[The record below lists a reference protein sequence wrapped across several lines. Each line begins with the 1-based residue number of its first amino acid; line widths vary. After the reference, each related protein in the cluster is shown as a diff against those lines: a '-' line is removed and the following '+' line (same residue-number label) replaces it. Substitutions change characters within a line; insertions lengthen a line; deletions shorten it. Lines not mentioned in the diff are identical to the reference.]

1 MSKVIEK
8 KGVVKEKEVFTI
20 RLLEDKEFD
29 KLPYKGISDS
39 LGFAD
44 PATGDAFI
52 RKTGVKE
59 FDMATIQ
66 HEIDELLSTESF
78 HQDVDGIR
86 HKKFFKQV
94 AIPALATLAGALV
107 GAPFLGALGAPLGA
121 AAGSAIQQ
129 QVQHGKISPLQ
140 TGLSAIG
147 GAVGGPGIKAGFAG
161 AKAAGKGI
169 LGTVGAGIKG
179 AFVGAPTAGA
189 KAGQTTLG
197 ALQGPVT
204 QAQSQLGF
212 SNLSQ
217 VPSNILGSQAAK
229 AALTAAGGPLQGPVT
244 AAQAAQGFTNLSQ
257 VPRAT
262 AIGAPAVGV
271 GAASTAPTTVGAGGI
286 TGAPSV
292 TPTTVGA
299 PGAPVTPAAP
309 AGILGKAAELLKDP
323 QTLLGVGALGA
334 GQLPKTPEF
343 QLPQSVSQLQ
353 QRILSEQGLTDI
365 GQQARGAL
373 QNILSTPASERFPV
387 ASDDFFDA
395 TLRRTR
401 ESHERALEEIDAA
414 YNRAGVLGSGE
425 HLAARAELNEQLAR
439 TESQLAAQVD
449 QRRFEL
455 ARTEQYQAIQDAL
468 GVDKQVMDDLVGIT
482 GLDVELAAQIYG
494 AKVADVQAIREALGT
509 LGSELLI
516 RGLGPQDPGTINI
529 NTGGGIQ

>member
-1 MSKVIEK
+1 MK
-8 KGVVKEKEVFTI
+8 KETYTI
-20 RLLEDKEFD
+20 TVLDNDKFD
-29 KLPYKGISDS
+29 KLPYENISDS

-44 PATGDAFI
+44 PETGNAFV
-52 RKTGVKE
+52 RRTGVPDWDAE
-59 FDMATIQ
+59 TIQ
-66 HEIDELLSTESF
+66 HEIQELLAKDSF
-78 HQDVDGIR
+78 HTDANNIR

-94 AIPALATLAGALV
+94 GIPALATLAGALV

-129 QVQHGKISPLQ
+129 QVQTGKISPLQ
-140 TGLSAIG
+140 TGLSALG
-147 GAVGGPGIKAGFAG
+147 GAIGGPGIKAGFAG
-161 AKAAGKGI
+161 AKAAGKGF
-169 LGTVGAGIKG
+169 LGTVGSGIKG
-179 AFVGAPTAGA
+179 AFVGAPSTAA

-229 AALTAAGGPLQGPVT
+229 AALAARGGPVQGPVT
-244 AAQAAQGFTNLSQ
+244 AAQFNQGFTNLSQ
-257 VPRAT
+257 VPRVT
-262 AIGAPAVGV
+262 TVGAPAGGATLTPLAPTGQAPLIGQTPPV
-271 GAASTAPTTVGAGGI
+271 GAAPTTVGA
-286 TGAPSV
+286 
-292 TPTTVGA
+292 PTA
-299 PGAPVTPAAP
+299 PGAVPGGITPAAP
-309 AGILGKAAELLKDP
+309 TGILGRAAEALKSP
-323 QTLLGVGALGA
+323 QTLLGLGTSAA
-334 GQLPKTPEF
+334 GLIPKTPEF
-343 QLPQSVSQLQ
+343 QLPASVSQLQ

-373 QNILSTPASERFPV
+373 QDILSTPASERFPV

-455 ARTEQYQAIQDAL
+455 ARTEQYQAIQEAL

-494 AKVADVQAIREALGT
+494 AKVADVNAIREALGT

-516 RGLGPQDPGTINI
+516 RGLGPQTPGTVNI
-529 NTGGGIQ
+529 NPAGGGIQ